1 MVAGIDRTVTRRP
14 VEKAPPTL
22 ELVLKRNS
30 VERIKREKDPLGML
44 GELPALI
51 AAGYEQVPEEDLVRL
66 KWWGLYHDKPKIGT
80 FMLRIKLPAGRVTP
94 AQLEAIGELSLRY
107 GKGSGELST
116 RQTIQLHYL
125 ELASLPEVEAAPADL
140 RSPARLLRRHRPGRA
155 RMTVHLVG
163 AGPGDPCLIT
173 ARGLELVRSCDVL
186 VHDRLVAAELVAEA
200 PSGALVLCRDGLDQA
215 AVTELLVDSG
225 QLGLDVVRL
234 KGGDPFVFGRGG
246 EEALALQAAGIA
258 CEIVPGVSSIA
269 AVPAAAGI
277 PVTHRGISDHV
288 TIASCQGADG
298 GDADYARLAAI
309 GGTLV
314 LFMGLG
320 RVERV
325 VDGLLAAGMPP
336 ETPAAAISRGTL
348 PDQEVVRT
356 TLQQLAGA
364 ASGLAGPAL
373 IVVGDVAAL
382 DVASDLQTERLGGAE
397 VAEPERAARHRALA
411 AEPA

>member
-1 MVAGIDRTVTRRP
+1 
-14 VEKAPPTL
+14 
-22 ELVLKRNS
+22 
-30 VERIKREKDPLGML
+30 
-44 GELPALI
+44 
-51 AAGYEQVPEEDLVRL
+51 
-66 KWWGLYHDKPKIGT
+66 
-80 FMLRIKLPAGRVTP
+80 
-94 AQLEAIGELSLRY
+94 
-107 GKGSGELST
+107 
-116 RQTIQLHYL
+116 
-125 ELASLPEVEAAPADL
+125 
-140 RSPARLLRRHRPGRA
+140 
-155 RMTVHLVG
+155 MTVHLVG
-163 AGPGDPCLIT
+163 AGPGDPGLIT
-173 ARGLELVRSCDVL
+173 ARGLELVRSCVVL

-200 PSGALVLCRDGLDQA
+200 PSRAFVLCRDGLGQA
-215 AVTELLVDSG
+215 EVTELLVDSG
-225 QLGLDVVRL
+225 RLGLDVVRL

-277 PVTHRGISDHV
+277 PVTHRAVSDHV

-298 GDADYARLAAI
+298 GEADYARLAAI

-356 TLQQLAGA
+356 TLQQLADA
-364 ASGLAGPAL
+364 VSGLAGPAL

-382 DVASDLQTERLGGAE
+382 DVASDLQTERLGRAE
-397 VAEPERAARHRALA
+397 VSEPERAARHRALA

>member
-1 MVAGIDRTVTRRP
+1 
-14 VEKAPPTL
+14 
-22 ELVLKRNS
+22 
-30 VERIKREKDPLGML
+30 
-44 GELPALI
+44 
-51 AAGYEQVPEEDLVRL
+51 
-66 KWWGLYHDKPKIGT
+66 
-80 FMLRIKLPAGRVTP
+80 
-94 AQLEAIGELSLRY
+94 
-107 GKGSGELST
+107 
-116 RQTIQLHYL
+116 
-125 ELASLPEVEAAPADL
+125 
-140 RSPARLLRRHRPGRA
+140 
-155 RMTVHLVG
+155 MTVHLVG
-163 AGPGDPCLIT
+163 AGPGDPGLIT

-186 VHDRLVAAELVAEA
+186 VHDRLIAPELVAEA
-200 PSGALVLCRDGLDQA
+200 PAGALVLCRDGLDQE
-215 AVTELLVDSG
+215 AVTRLLVDSG
-225 QLGLDVVRL
+225 RLGLDVVRL

-277 PVTHRGISDHV
+277 PVTHRGISDQV
-288 TIASCQGADG
+288 TIASCHGADG

-320 RVERV
+320 RVARV
-325 VDGLLAAGMPP
+325 VDGLLAAGMSP

-364 ASGLAGPAL
+364 TAGLAGPAL

-382 DVASDLQTERLGGAE
+382 ALASNLQAERLSGAE
-397 VAEPERAARHRALA
+397 AAEPERAARHRALA